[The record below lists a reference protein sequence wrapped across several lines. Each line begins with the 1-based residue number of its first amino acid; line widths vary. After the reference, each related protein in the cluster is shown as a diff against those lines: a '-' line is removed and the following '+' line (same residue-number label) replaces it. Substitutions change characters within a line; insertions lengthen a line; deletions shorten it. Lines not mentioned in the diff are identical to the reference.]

1 MNHRPR
7 SLKPL
12 QLCAT
17 SLSGQSGEILPET
30 GTDNFIFEIEG

>member
-1 MNHRPR
+1 MSHRPR
-7 SLKPL
+7 SLKSL

-30 GTDNFIFEIEG
+30 GTDNFIFEVEV